1 MRSSLAAIAA
11 LSSMA
16 QALTLDE
23 LCTTSYITS
32 HFPAVD
38 FLDGITL
45 EPSTINTTA
54 YSNTSIP
61 SNVFYP
67 AATLD
72 YCQATFKY
80 SHNGRNDSVALTYW
94 LPSPA
99 NFQNRYL
106 ATGGGGYAINSGT
119 GPTGSLP
126 GGVEYGAVAGL
137 TDGGF
142 GIFQNNALA
151 TFLKLNGTLNW
162 DNIYMFGYDA
172 IHEQAVI
179 GKELTKTIFDMTSK
193 NQTLYSYYQGCS
205 EGGREGW
212 SQVQRY
218 ADEFD
223 GAAIGAPALRYA
235 FQQVQHLYANGTYF
249 VPSTPLK
256 LLLTIYM

>member
-1 MRSSLAAIAA
+1 MWPSFAAIVA
-11 LSSMA
+11 LSSIA
-16 QALTLDE
+16 QAVTLDE
-23 LCTTSYITS
+23 LCINSFITS
-32 HFPAVD
+32 HFPAAG

-45 EPSTINTTA
+45 DPSSINTAT
-54 YSNTSIP
+54 YSNISIP

-67 AATLD
+67 AATLE
-72 YCQATFKY
+72 YCQVTFKY

-94 LPSPA
+94 LPAPA
-99 NFQNRYL
+99 NFKNRYL

-126 GGVEYGAVAGL
+126 SGVEYGAVAGL

-142 GIFQNNALA
+142 GIFQKNALA
-151 TFLKLNGTLNW
+151 TFLKTNGTLNW
-162 DNIYMFGYDA
+162 DNIYMFGYGA

-179 GKELTKTIFDMTSK
+179 GKELTKTVFDMTSN

-212 SQVQRY
+212 SQIQRY

-223 GAAIGAPALRYA
+223 GAAIGAPAFRYA
-235 FQQVQHLYANGTYF
+235 FQQVQHLYANGR
-249 VPSTPLK
+249 
-256 LLLTIYM
+256 

>member
-1 MRSSLAAIAA
+1 MV
-11 LSSMA
+11 
-16 QALTLDE
+16 QAVALDE
-23 LCTTSYITS
+23 LCTNLYIAS

-38 FLDGITL
+38 FFEGITL
-45 EPSTINTTA
+45 KPSTINATA

-67 AATLD
+67 ATTLD
-72 YCQATFKY
+72 YCQLTFEY
-80 SHNGRNDSVALTYW
+80 THNGRNDSVALTYW
-94 LPSPA
+94 LPSPT
-99 NFQNRYL
+99 NFRNRYL

-119 GPTGSLP
+119 DLTGSLP
-126 GGVEYGAVAGL
+126 GGIEYGAVAGL

-142 GIFQNNALA
+142 GFLQDNAIS
-151 TFLKLNGTLNW
+151 TFLLANGTLNW
-162 DNIYMFGYDA
+162 ENIYMFGYDA

-179 GKELTKTIFDMTSK
+179 GKELTKVVFNMTSN

-223 GAAIGAPALRYA
+223 GAAIGAPAFRYS
-235 FQQVQHLYANGTYF
+235 FQQVQHLYANGKY
-249 VPSTPLK
+249 SGPLCLPRLGFHSLQSRK
-256 LLLTIYM
+256 TLLTQM